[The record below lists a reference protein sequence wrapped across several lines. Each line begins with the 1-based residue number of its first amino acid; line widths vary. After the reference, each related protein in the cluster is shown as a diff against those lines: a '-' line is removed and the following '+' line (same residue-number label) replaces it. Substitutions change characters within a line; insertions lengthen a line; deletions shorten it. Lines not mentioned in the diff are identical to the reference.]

1 MIAPMFNPP
10 KTDAKFSPSPT
21 SGPTGFGSSGLSG
34 AGSGAQ
40 TVIARG
46 VRVEGDFRSQGNV
59 TIEGELVGSLT
70 CGGHLT
76 IGSEAH
82 IQASITADEATISGE
97 VQGDLKVARRIELKN
112 TARLKGD
119 VLAETLAI
127 EPGAMVEGAFKI
139 GGGKP
144 MPEVRE
150 AVSTKP
156 KIDPMINT
164 PAEAK
169 AGASN

>member
-1 MIAPMFNPP
+1 MFNPP

-21 SGPTGFGSSGLSG
+21 SGPSGFGSSGLSTM
-34 AGSGAQ
+34 GSGAQ

-76 IGSEAH
+76 IGVEAH
-82 IQASITADEATISGE
+82 IEASVTAEEATISGTI
-97 VQGDLKVARRIELKN
+97 QGDLKIAHKVELKN

-127 EPGAMVEGAFKI
+127 EPGATVEGAFKI
-139 GGGKP
+139 GGGKGLS
-144 MPEVRE
+144 EVRE
-150 AVSTKP
+150 AVSNKP
-156 KIDPMINT
+156 KIDPTINT

-169 AGASN
+169 AGSSH